1 MANNDEL
8 ISSAMK
14 AIHSMNE
21 KSKKAAQEAKHVV
34 GAICIPFIERDKE
47 YLKYLKKIGY

>member
-8 ISSAMK
+8 IASAMK

-21 KSKKAAQEAKHVV
+21 KSKKATQEAKHIIES
-34 GAICIPFIERDKE
+34 ICIPFIERDKK
-47 YLKYLKKIGY
+47 YLKYLKNFGY